1 MTVDKS
7 VRGDDSTAF
16 HHVALGVSTAERSST
31 PKELTICALRWM
43 QERSSD
49 LTLLAID
56 L

>member
-1 MTVDKS
+1 MILRLFIMLPV
-7 VRGDDSTAF
+7 
-16 HHVALGVSTAERSST
+16 GVSTAERSST